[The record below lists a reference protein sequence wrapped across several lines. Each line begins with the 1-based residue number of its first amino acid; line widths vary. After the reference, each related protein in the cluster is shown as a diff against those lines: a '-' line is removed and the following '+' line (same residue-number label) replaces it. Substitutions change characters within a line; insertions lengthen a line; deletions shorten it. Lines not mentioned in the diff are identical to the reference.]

1 METIEK
7 NEEIEKIIEENVSN
21 KFDNYINSNND
32 NTNINDANDVD
43 IIDDVDNINV
53 NLKENVPDNTDEING
68 ENTVDTVSTD
78 TTTSE
83 SVNLNLENSSTTNCL
98 ALTIQKDHKIVAVKN
113 VFFRTIRMSWKVI
126 VTSVTLA
133 LIKLFS
139 S

>member
-7 NEEIEKIIEENVSN
+7 KEEIEKIIEENVS
-21 KFDNYINSNND
+21 KIFDNYINSNNN
-32 NTNINDANDVD
+32 NTNINDVN
-43 IIDDVDNINV
+43 IIDNEDNTNV